1 MRHSGVPVSLR
12 IAITLSL
19 MTQVDYMYFKISTY
33 SLDDVIEWHV
43 FLVQVP
49 VVINQ

>member
-1 MRHSGVPVSLR
+1 MKHGGIPVSLR
-12 IAITLSL
+12 IAITLCL

-33 SLDDVIEWHV
+33 SFDSVIEWHIL
-43 FLVQVP
+43 LVQVP